1 MNKGK
6 NTAKGITLIALVITI
21 IVMLILVGV
30 TISMAING
38 GLFGYAKKAAKDTEN
53 QKQAEQELSS
63 GKVTV
68 NGKEYDSIDDYL
80 NNRPQLKD
88 YSEELLDET
97 TKVLK
102 ENAKYVSDGK
112 TAIIPKGFKIIADEN
127 GEKSINAGL
136 VIQDETKNEYVWIPV
151 DTGKLKRTNWNLE
164 TGEPTGTIS
173 SELTEALPGDLENSV
188 TINKGFYIGRYE
200 AGRSTETISSDTIT
214 EILTKKEKYPYFSVT
229 YDDAANE
236 VKKMYT
242 DKTKYGVEATLQ
254 YGAMWDETLRFV
266 KDETH
271 SVTDSKSWGNY
282 YDQVFT
288 FSGKYYYTNWSEEVT
303 NKNKWE
309 DAGYNGAWLLT
320 TGATERNKAKN
331 IYDLAG
337 NTAEWTNEKYS
348 ETSHS
353 HVFRGGWYSPANAR
367 GIESDGYMASSATCR
382 ATNIETGHF
391 ISSAG
396 FRVALYI
403 K

>member
-30 TISMAING
+30 TISMALNG
-38 GLFGYAKKAAKDTEN
+38 GLFGYAKKAARDTES
-53 QKQAEQELSS
+53 QKQLEQELSS

-68 NGKEYDSIDDYL
+68 NGKEYASIDDYL
-80 NNRPQLKD
+80 NNRPEPKE

-112 TAIIPKGFKIIADEN
+112 TAIVPKGFKMSNKKEEQSIAN
-127 GEKSINAGL
+127 GL
-136 VIQDETKNEYVWIPV
+136 VIQDETGNEYVWVPV
-151 DTGKLKRTNWNLE
+151 EDGALDRTNWNLE

-173 SELTEALPGDLENSV
+173 SELTEALPGDLVNSI

-200 AGRSTETISSDTIT
+200 AGRSTETTSSDAIS
-214 EILTKKEKYPYFSVT
+214 EILTKKGEYPYFGVT
-229 YDDAANE
+229 YDNATNE
-236 VKKMYT
+236 VKNIYT

-254 YGAMWDETLRFV
+254 YGAMWDETLKFV
-266 KDETH
+266 KDETY

-288 FSGKYYYTNWSEEVT
+288 FSGKYYSVENSEWSEELSDN
-303 NKNKWE
+303 NKSSV
-309 DAGYNGAWLLT
+309 GVLT

-337 NTAEWTNEKYS
+337 NAAEWTNEKYS
-348 ETSHS
+348 EASHS

-367 GIESDGYMASSATCR
+367 GIESDGYMTMSATCR
-382 ATNIETGHF
+382 ATHIETGRF

>member
-1 MNKGK
+1 MK
-6 NTAKGITLIALVITI
+6 NIKTQKGITLIALVITI

-38 GLFGYAKKAAKDTEN
+38 GLFGYAKKAAKDTES
-53 QKQAEQELSS
+53 QKQAEQDLAS

-68 NGKEYDSIDDYL
+68 NGKEYDSINAYL
-80 NNRPQLKD
+80 E
-88 YSEELLDET
+88 SMEG
-97 TKVLK
+97 VAMK
-102 ENAKYVSDGK
+102 ENTPYVSDGK
-112 TAIIPKGFKIIADEN
+112 TAIIPKGFKMSSKKEEQSIAN
-127 GEKSINAGL
+127 GL
-136 VIQDETKNEYVWIPV
+136 VIQDETGNEYVWVPV
-151 DTGKLKRTNWNLE
+151 EGGALDRTNWNLE

-173 SELTEALPGDLENSV
+173 SELTEALPGDLVNSI

-200 AGRSTETISSDTIT
+200 AGRSTETTSSDTIS
-214 EILTKKEKYPYFSVT
+214 EILTKKGEYPYFGVT
-229 YDDAANE
+229 YDDATNE
-236 VKKMYT
+236 VKEMYT

-254 YGAMWDETLRFV
+254 YGAMWDETLKFV

-271 SVTDSKSWGNY
+271 SVTNSGTWGNY

-288 FSGKYYYTNWSEEVT
+288 FSGKYYDTNWSEEVT

-309 DAGYNGAWLLT
+309 DDGYSGAWLLT

-337 NTAEWTNEKYS
+337 NTMEWTKEKYN
-348 ETSHS
+348 ETEC
-353 HVFRGGWYSPANAR
+353 VFRGGWYYPANVSQAAAKF
-367 GIESDGYMASSATCR
+367 DGHEHKSATYR
-382 ATNIETGHF
+382 GSTVSNAGGGMGIKVDKT
-391 ISSAG
+391 G

>member
-1 MNKGK
+1 MK
-6 NTAKGITLIALVITI
+6 NIKTQKGITLIALVITI

-38 GLFGYAKKAAKDTEN
+38 GLFGYAKKAAKDTES
-53 QKQAEQELSS
+53 QKQAEQDLAS

-68 NGKEYDSIDDYL
+68 NGKEYVSIDDYL
-80 NNRPQLKD
+80 NNRPEPKE

-112 TAIIPKGFKIIADEN
+112 TAIIPKGFKMSNKKEEQSIAN
-127 GEKSINAGL
+127 GL
-136 VIQDETKNEYVWIPV
+136 VIQDETGNEYVWVPV
-151 DTGKLKRTNWNLE
+151 EDGALDRTNWNLE

-173 SELTEALPGDLENSV
+173 SELTEALPGDLVNSI

-200 AGRSTETISSDTIT
+200 AGRSTETTSSDAIS
-214 EILTKKEKYPYFSVT
+214 EILTKKGEYPYFGVT
-229 YDDAANE
+229 YDDATNE

-254 YGAMWDETLRFV
+254 YGAMWDETLKFV

-271 SVTDSKSWGNY
+271 SVTNSGTWGNY
-282 YDQVFT
+282 WDQTFT
-288 FSGKYYYTNWSEEVT
+288 FDGGSYLTSWSEKLSNN
-303 NKNKWE
+303 NKSSV
-309 DAGYNGAWLLT
+309 GLLT

-337 NTAEWTNEKYS
+337 NTMEWTKEKYN
-348 ETSHS
+348 ETEC
-353 HVFRGGWYSPANAR
+353 VFRGGWYTGANVCKAAAR
-367 GIESDGYMASSATCR
+367 FDGNENESATYR
-382 ATNIETGHF
+382 GSTVSNAGGGMGVNVDKT
-391 ISSAG
+391 G

>member
-1 MNKGK
+1 MK
-6 NTAKGITLIALVITI
+6 NIKTQKGITLIALVITI

-38 GLFGYAKKAAKDTEN
+38 GLFGYAKKVAKDTES
-53 QKQAEQELSS
+53 QKQAEQELAS

-68 NGKEYDSIDDYL
+68 NGKDYASIDDYL
-80 NNRPQLKD
+80 NNRPEPKE

-112 TAIIPKGFKIIADEN
+112 TAIIPKGFKMSNKKEEQSIAN
-127 GEKSINAGL
+127 GL
-136 VIQDETKNEYVWIPV
+136 VIQDETGNEYVWVPV
-151 DTGKLKRTNWNLE
+151 EDGKLDRTNWNLE

-173 SELTEALPGDLENSV
+173 IELTEALPGDLVNSI

-200 AGRSTETISSDTIT
+200 AGRSTETTSSDTIS
-214 EILTKKEKYPYFSVT
+214 EILTKKGEYPYFGVT
-229 YDDAANE
+229 YDDATNE

-254 YGAMWDETLRFV
+254 YGAMWDETLKFV

-271 SVTDSKSWGNY
+271 SVTNSGTWGNY
-282 YDQVFT
+282 WDQTFT
-288 FSGKYYYTNWSEEVT
+288 FDGGSYLTSWSEKLSNN
-303 NKNKWE
+303 NKSSV
-309 DAGYNGAWLLT
+309 GLLT

-337 NTAEWTNEKYS
+337 NTMEWTKEKYN
-348 ETSHS
+348 ETEC
-353 HVFRGGWYSPANAR
+353 VFRGGWYIAANVCKAAAKF
-367 GIESDGYMASSATCR
+367 DGHEHKSATYR
-382 ATNIETGHF
+382 GSTVSNAGGGMGVNVDKT
-391 ISSAG
+391 G